1 MLEGLIAGGIGI
13 GLIAVICLPPV
24 LIGITLAIF
33 LRRRNKSADDERLE
47 QLQRQL
53 DSEWTPGPQ
62 DQQND
67 SGGSG
72 GISREEVYAKL
83 DNVLASR
90 GIAGNIRGQLRKANV
105 PLSVTEYLIMHVVVA
120 VGLTGILWVFFPGP
134 RAAIGFIV
142 GLFLPR
148 IYVTIRQRRR
158 LKAFNNQLVDIL
170 GLWVNAL
177 RAGFSVPQALEAVAR
192 EAPSPASDEFKRV
205 VAEMSIGVPFDTTLS
220 NMQSRIGS
228 EDLDLVFTAVN
239 IQREVGGNLAE
250 ILEVISFTIR
260 ERIRIKGEIQVLT
273 SSGRATGFLIGLLPV
288 VLAIFLLLVSPSYM
302 GQLFFGPERG
312 GAYIPATRIPCGWP
326 LIAGGLIQMSIGLAV
341 IRRIVDVEV

>member
-1 MLEGLIAGGIGI
+1 MLEAIIGLGIIGI
-13 GLIAVICLPPV
+13 VAICLLPVLIAVSLF
-24 LIGITLAIF
+24 IF
-33 LRRRNKSADDERLE
+33 FRRRNQSAEDQRLE
-47 QLQRQL
+47 ELQRQL

-62 DQQND
+62 DQTGQSD
-67 SGGSG
+67 APASGGL
-72 GISREEVYAKL
+72 SRDEVYAKL
-83 DNVLASR
+83 DNMLANR

-105 PLSVTEYLIMHVVVA
+105 PLSVTEYFIMHFVVATGLTLIMW
-120 VGLTGILWVFFPGP
+120 LFFPGP
-134 RAAIGFIV
+134 RAGVGFII
-142 GLFLPR
+142 GLFIPR

-170 GLWVNAL
+170 GLWTNAL

-192 EAPSPASDEFKRV
+192 EAPPPASDEFKRV

-220 NMQSRIGS
+220 NMLSRIGS

-260 ERIRIKGEIQVLT
+260 ERIRIKGEIEVLT
-273 SSGRATGFLIGLLPV
+273 ASGRATGILIGLLPL
-288 VLAIFLLLVSPSYM
+288 VLAVFLLFVSPSYM
-302 GQLFFGPERG
+302 GQLFYGPDRG
-312 GAYIPATRIPCGWP
+312 GAYIPATQIPCGWP
-326 LIAGGLIQMSIGLAV
+326 LIGVGLTMMAVGLAV